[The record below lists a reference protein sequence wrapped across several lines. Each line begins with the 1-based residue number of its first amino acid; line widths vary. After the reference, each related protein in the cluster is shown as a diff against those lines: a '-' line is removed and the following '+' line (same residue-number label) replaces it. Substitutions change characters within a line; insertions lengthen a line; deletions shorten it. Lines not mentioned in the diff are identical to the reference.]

1 MPAAVI
7 NSIIVA
13 LEEHEASTAKLKE
26 LLRDP
31 ALAYVVS
38 RALSNVQ
45 SPTTTLAEGQLHTPK
60 VQSRAPELG
69 VRRHPPRKL
78 RDAIRS
84 LRPALSERFTTLDVL
99 KQLEMMQFKPTK
111 NGRDLKA
118 SVRAALSGMA
128 QTEELRIVER
138 FAGLQP
144 QAYEFVQNESD
155 SVVAEVEKLSQS

>member
-99 KQLEMMQFKPTK
+99 KQLEMMQFKPR
-111 NGRDLKA
+111 GRDLKA

-128 QTEELRIVER
+128 QTEELRIDGEVCR
-138 FAGLQP
+138 FAASGLR
-144 QAYEFVQNESD
+144 VC
-155 SVVAEVEKLSQS
+155 AE